1 MQIGDFTIQNF
12 QGFYGNF
19 NQGTLDL
26 ISDYRIKKTEQA
38 IYIPNFITINQPSL
52 NKIQICKMSKE
63 TCIFYF
69 KVLNLWEW
77 RY

>member
-12 QGFYGNF
+12 QGIYGSF

-26 ISDYRIKKTEQA
+26 INYYGVKMIEQA
-38 IYIPNFITINQPSL
+38 IYIPNFITVNLPSL
-52 NKIQICKMSKE
+52 NKVQICKISKE
-63 TCIFYF
+63 TWICNF

-77 RY
+77 IY